1 MSFFDFLS
9 NKNGH
14 RISTNIPKN
23 ISYFWEKGEISARYR
38 NNIRFTKIINPNHK
52 VKIFNDE
59 ECLELLYN
67 IFPKYVDTY
76 ISISI
81 PSCKSDIMRMILLY
95 QFGGWY
101 LDCDTKPRCSIDFFE
116 EKGKDLYLFWVKSN
130 KGKLTILGTPIG
142 GASKHPFFLHAAE
155 IFFELLRSRLNNHS
169 VYPNT
174 GPAAILAAAGA
185 YINLGATKY
194 KEADYSYVDVEGD
207 ETKGSWTYQEACGI
221 LIDDDNPCK
230 FHSSRNVDQIGSLEA
245 FVYFT
250 KMFDRFPQTMANNY
264 RKLLLKAGNH
274 YVMEHKLNN
283 EIVDLSLKYVNP
295 EEHPKYYSEL
305 TETLSKLNDFK
316 NTERISQSNRHHS

>member
-1 MSFFDFLS
+1 
-9 NKNGH
+9 
-14 RISTNIPKN
+14 
-23 ISYFWEKGEISARYR
+23 
-38 NNIRFTKIINPNHK
+38 
-52 VKIFNDE
+52 
-59 ECLELLYN
+59 
-67 IFPKYVDTY
+67 
-76 ISISI
+76 
-81 PSCKSDIMRMILLY
+81 MILLY

-101 LDCDTKPRCSIDFFE
+101 LDCDTKPRCSIDYFE

-185 YINLGATKY
+185 FINLGATKY

-305 TETLSKLNDFK
+305 TKTLSKLNDVK
-316 NTERISQSNRHHS
+316 NAERISQSNRHHS

>member
-1 MSFFDFLS
+1 M
-9 NKNGH
+9 
-14 RISTNIPKN
+14 
-23 ISYFWEKGEISARYR
+23 
-38 NNIRFTKIINPNHK
+38 
-52 VKIFNDE
+52 
-59 ECLELLYN
+59 
-67 IFPKYVDTY
+67 
-76 ISISI
+76 
-81 PSCKSDIMRMILLY
+81 
-95 QFGGWY
+95 
-101 LDCDTKPRCSIDFFE
+101 
-116 EKGKDLYLFWVKSN
+116 
-130 KGKLTILGTPIG
+130 
-142 GASKHPFFLHAAE
+142 
-155 IFFELLRSRLNNHS
+155 
-169 VYPNT
+169 YPNT